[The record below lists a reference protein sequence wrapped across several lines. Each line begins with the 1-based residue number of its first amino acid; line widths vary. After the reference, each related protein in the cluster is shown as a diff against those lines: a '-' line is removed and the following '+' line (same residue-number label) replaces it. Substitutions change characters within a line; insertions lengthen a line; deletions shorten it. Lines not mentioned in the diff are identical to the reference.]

1 MPSELGCEL
10 GHRHAVAGAR
20 RDGAV
25 AAGAHVRAAGLVRL
39 HVADLDVT
47 EGAVPEPRTRCGH
60 QASRAQASNATT
72 QSTAA
77 VTKT

>member
-1 MPSELGCEL
+1 M
-10 GHRHAVAGAR
+10 AGAR
-20 RDGAV
+20 RNGAV
-25 AAGAHVRAAGLVRL
+25 ATGARVGAAGFVRL

-47 EGAVPEPRTRCGH
+47 EGAVPQPGTRCGH
-60 QASRAQASNATT
+60 QANRAQESNATT